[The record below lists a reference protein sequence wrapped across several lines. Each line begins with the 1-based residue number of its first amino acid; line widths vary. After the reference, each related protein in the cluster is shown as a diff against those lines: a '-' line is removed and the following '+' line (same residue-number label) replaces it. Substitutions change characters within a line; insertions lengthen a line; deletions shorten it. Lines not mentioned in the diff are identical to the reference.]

1 MKKKTTPLQIVLILV
16 LFVFFSACAEKD
28 KYYEETGTIF
38 KTIYHIKYKAA
49 QPFTK
54 EIQEELL
61 RFDASMNPFN
71 KNSIIAKVNNNQ
83 PVEVDEWFT
92 QVFSKAMEVSEKT
105 NGVFD
110 ITCAPLINLWGF
122 GFGKADEVT
131 QEKIDSIKKFVGYH
145 KIRLNGKKIEKDD
158 PRVMLNC
165 SAIAK
170 GYASD
175 VIGQLLERLDVSDY
189 MVEIGGEVRMKGH
202 NPKGECWRIGINK
215 PIDDQSGVTNE
226 IEEVL
231 AICDGAVATSGNY
244 RNFYVK
250 NGKKYAHTIDPRTG
264 YPSEQT
270 LLSVTIVANNC
281 MTADAYAT
289 AFMALG
295 LEEARKVAEKL
306 NGEIEYYMIY
316 TTEDGKHAIEMSPG
330 MQQYLF
336 EK

>member
-1 MKKKTTPLQIVLILV
+1 MNKKTIPLRIIPILM
-16 LFVFFSACAEKD
+16 LFVFFSACAEKEQ
-28 KYYEETGTIF
+28 YYEDTGTIF

-49 QPFTK
+49 QPLTK

-71 KNSIIAKVNNNQ
+71 KNSIIAKVNDNQ

-92 QVFSKAMEVSEKT
+92 QVFNKAMEVSEKT

-131 QEKIDSIKKFVGYH
+131 QAKIDSIKEFVGYR

-158 PRVMLNC
+158 SRVLLNC

-175 VIGQLLERLDVSDY
+175 VIGQLLERLNVSDY

-202 NPKGECWRIGINK
+202 NPNGECWRIGINK
-215 PIDDQSGVTNE
+215 PVDDQSGTENQ

-231 AICDGAVATSGNY
+231 AICNGAVATSGNY

-264 YPSEQT
+264 YPSEQS
-270 LLSVTIVANNC
+270 LLSVTIVADNC

-295 LEEARKVAEKL
+295 LDEARKVAAKLDEK
-306 NGEIEYYMIY
+306 IEYYMIY
-316 TTEDGKHAIEMSPG
+316 ATEDGKHATEMSEG

-336 EK
+336 KK

>member
-1 MKKKTTPLQIVLILV
+1 MNKNIIERIGALLMILAF
-16 LFVFFSACAEKD
+16 LPACAEKGE
-28 KYYEETGTIF
+28 YYEDSGTIF
-38 KTIYHIKYKAA
+38 KTIYHIKYKS
-49 QPFTK
+49 PHSLSK

-71 KNSIIAKVNNNQ
+71 KESIIAKVNNNQ
-83 PVEVDEWFT
+83 PVEVDECFT
-92 QVFSKAMEVSEKT
+92 TVFDKAMEVSANT

-122 GFGKADEVT
+122 GFANSDQVT
-131 QEKIDSIKKFVGYH
+131 QTKIDSIKEFVGYR

-175 VIGQLLERLDVSDY
+175 VIGNLLERHGIENY
-189 MVEIGGEVRMKGH
+189 MVEIGGEVKMKGH
-202 NPKGECWRIGINK
+202 NPKGECWRIGVNK
-215 PIDDQSGVTNE
+215 PIDDQSGSINE

-231 AICDGAVATSGNY
+231 AVCDGAVATSGNY

-264 YPSEQT
+264 YPSEQS
-270 LLSVTIVANNC
+270 LLSVTIVAANC

-295 LEEARKVAEKL
+295 LDEAKKVAEKL
-306 NGEIEYYMIY
+306 NGEVEYLMIY
-316 TTEDGKHAIEMSPG
+316 AAPDGHHEIIKSLGIEKYIFKP
-330 MQQYLF
+330 
-336 EK
+336 

>member
-1 MKKKTTPLQIVLILV
+1 MNKNIIGRIGALLMILAF
-16 LFVFFSACAEKD
+16 LPACAEKGE
-28 KYYEETGTIF
+28 YYEDSGTIF
-38 KTIYHIKYKAA
+38 KTIYHIKYKSSRSLS
-49 QPFTK
+49 K

-71 KNSIIAKVNNNQ
+71 KESIIAKVNNNQ

-92 QVFSKAMEVSEKT
+92 EVFDKAMEVSANT

-122 GFGKADEVT
+122 GFANSDQVT
-131 QEKIDSIKKFVGYH
+131 QAKIDSIKEFVGYR
-145 KIRLNGKKIEKDD
+145 KVRLNGKKIEKDD

-175 VIGQLLERLDVSDY
+175 VIGNLLERHGIENY
-189 MVEIGGEVRMKGH
+189 MVEIGGEVKMKGH
-202 NPKGECWRIGINK
+202 NPKGECWRIGVNK
-215 PIDDQSGVTNE
+215 PIDDQSGSVNE

-231 AICDGAVATSGNY
+231 AVCDGAVATSGNY

-250 NGKKYAHTIDPRTG
+250 DGKKYAHTIDPRTG
-264 YPSEQT
+264 YPSEQS
-270 LLSVTIVANNC
+270 LLSVTIVAANC

-295 LEEARKVAEKL
+295 LDDAKKVAGKL
-306 NGEIEYYMIY
+306 KGEVEYLMIY
-316 TTEDGKHAIEMSPG
+316 AAPDGHHEIIKSPG
-330 MQQYLF
+330 I
-336 EK
+336 EKYIFKP